1 MGNAVISGILFQPP
15 LPPNPLWFHN
25 NMSSTTTTTTTAT
38 GADTTN
44 SRLTERERESREA
57 MKRTIIKNER
67 YNISIS
73 YLWLYSSVNDH
84 VSESQVGGGSEKDE
98 RWNLIPAIH
107 ITHNSSSGGS
117 NSSGCGGEDDNA
129 SIRLNR
135 SNTNAS
141 NASTTTSNKATRSS
155 SSSSS
160 SSSSKY
166 TLLYSHG
173 NAEDLGLTASFL
185 CDLARLLQIDIL
197 CYDYSGYGV
206 SIDEAYVSEFY
217 IQFGKEVCEW
227 QEWRTVNRYN
237 NTTTKQVQQQ
247 HHVGGGGGGDDNAV
261 IAMGGK
267 MTTRNGHVCHFAND
281 IFVAPM
287 FHPHNN
293 NESLLLIDPG
303 KTTTTAAV
311 LLQRQQLLSRHGWT
325 IPASSEVDSYSNIA
339 AAHSYLTKVAC
350 VPYQNVILYGK
361 SVGSGPSCWL
371 AQKLCRRASSTSRS
385 DEDGDDSIWGMSCH
399 NAMCN
404 SVMVDSRDEEPSTEL
419 LRSTSSS
426 GARRSP
432 SSSSS
437 MAPGGVVLHSP
448 FLSVIRVVLD
458 VGFTPIGDLFPN
470 VDRVGDF
477 TCPVYIIHGSSDSI
491 VPFYHG
497 QTLFQTLPD
506 TTKCVPFWAQ
516 GAGHNNIE
524 KDMST
529 AYIKRLLQFIRQC
542 HRVSQP
548 SPRTSKQQLRHQQQ
562 LQMQMQMQHQQQ
574 QQTQQGQQQ
583 TTQAEDFLAT
593 LRQSMLSEDGDRADM
608 LHDPI
613 TIARRQGSEGYAR
626 ATSLPPLTT
635 QPYMGISSSK
645 QRKQKGTLVMRSTHN
660 HPNLSTAPSSTS
672 SVIPPLTV
680 SQQQLY
686 TRQSS
691 LADTNKNN
699 MMFVNNQ
706 SIKLPSVHPMTIQQ
720 QQHRQDDNLQ
730 YDRRSANNTSMVVD
744 PSSQPLQQQ
753 QQHRSHLMQAQLQQQ
768 QRQAHYQQ
776 LFKQRQMQHQQE
788 KQNLRQQLLEQQ
800 YQIQQEQHQY
810 RQQTSLQRNNR
821 HPSQSK
827 MFK

>member
-15 LPPNPLWFHN
+15 LPPYPLWFN
-25 NMSSTTTTTTTAT
+25 NTSSSTTTTTAT
-38 GADTTN
+38 DTTL
-44 SRLTERERESREA
+44 RLTDRERESHEA
-57 MKRTIIKNER
+57 MKRTLIKNSR

-73 YLWLYSSVNDH
+73 YLWLYSSLNDH
-84 VSESQVGGGSEKDE
+84 ISVSEVGSGEKKE

-107 ITHNSSSGGS
+107 ITHNSSSGG
-117 NSSGCGGEDDNA
+117 GEDDNA

-135 SNTNAS
+135 SNANS
-141 NASTTTSNKATRSS
+141 NNASTTSNSKETRSS
-155 SSSSS
+155 FSS

-206 SIDEAYVSEFY
+206 SMDEAYVSEFY
-217 IQFGKEVCEW
+217 LKFGKEVREW
-227 QEWRTVNRYN
+227 QEWRVVNCYN
-237 NTTTKQVQQQ
+237 ATTKSQSQQQ
-247 HHVGGGGGGDDNAV
+247 QEGGGGGGGDDNVA
-261 IAMGGK
+261 ALGGK
-267 MTTRNGHVCHFAND
+267 MTTRYGQVCHFAID

-287 FHPHNN
+287 FHPHDNDG
-293 NESLLLIDPG
+293 SVPS
-303 KTTTTAAV
+303 TTTV
-311 LLQRQQLLSRHGWT
+311 LLQRQQLLSRFAWT
-325 IPASSEVDSYSNIA
+325 TPTSSEIDCYSNIA

-350 VPYQNVILYGK
+350 VPYQNVLLYGK

-371 AQKLCRRASSTSRS
+371 AQKLCRHASTSSSSGTTSRD
-385 DEDGDDSIWGMSCH
+385 DEDGDDYFWGMSCQ

-404 SVMVDSRDEEPSTEL
+404 SVMVDSRDEESSTDL
-419 LRSTSSS
+419 LRPTSS
-426 GARRSP
+426 GGRRSP
-432 SSSSS
+432 PPSSS

-470 VDRVGDF
+470 VDRLGDF
-477 TCPVYIIHGSSDSI
+477 TCPVYIIHGSNDSI

-542 HRVSQP
+542 HRLSQP
-548 SPRTSKQQLRHQQQ
+548 SPRVSKQQLQHQHNLQ
-562 LQMQMQMQHQQQ
+562 LQMQMQMRHQQ
-574 QQTQQGQQQ
+574 QQTQAQLQQ

-593 LRQSMLSEDGDRADM
+593 LRQSMVSKDGDRADV

-626 ATSLPPLTT
+626 ATSMPPLTT
-635 QPYMGISSSK
+635 QSSMGISSSK

-660 HPNLSTAPSSTS
+660 HPNVSSAPSSTS

-680 SQQQLY
+680 GQQQLN

-706 SIKLPSVHPMTIQQ
+706 FIKVPSVHPMTTR
-720 QQHRQDDNLQ
+720 HRQDNNLQ
-730 YDRRSANNTSMVVD
+730 YDRLSANNTSMLVD

-753 QQHRSHLMQAQLQQQ
+753 QQ
-768 QRQAHYQQ
+768 QRTAAAKQRRAHNQQ
-776 LFKQRQMQHQQE
+776 LFKQRQMQYQ
-788 KQNLRQQLLEQQ
+788 LRQQLLEQQ

-810 RQQTSLQRNNR
+810 RQNKL
-821 HPSQSK
+821 K
-827 MFK
+827 AK